1 MFSPLMT
8 VVWVAGL
15 RELFRREEWRAA
27 AAARAGSSWS
37 PSCSSCCHRGKA
49 YYLAG
54 AILPLLA
61 AGCVVVVERFRRV
74 VAVGVVLALSAL
86 VAWPAMVP
94 VLPARTYAASFYTA
108 VDEDQLET
116 IGWPELVATVR
127 TVLAPLPDS
136 AVVFTGNYG
145 EAGALEWYGVRRA
158 GLQRAQRLGRLGT
171 SARRGRAG
179 RGGRLRRPEPL
190 TSPAAGS
197 VATVPRVDGADNE
210 EDRGP
215 VFVCDAPR
223 EPWSKLWPRLV
234 HLDA

>member
-1 MFSPLMT
+1 MFFLLS
-8 VVWVAGL
+8 
-15 RELFRREEWRAA
+15 
-27 AAARAGSSWS
+27 
-37 PSCSSCCHRGKA
+37 HGKS

-86 VAWPAMVP
+86 VAWPAMLP
-94 VLPARTYAASFYTA
+94 VLPTRTYAASFYTA
-108 VDEDQLET
+108 VDQDQLET

-145 EAGALEWYGVRRA
+145 EAGALEWYGVRAPVYSGHNGFGDWGPPPEGA
-158 GLQRAQRLGRLGT
+158 GPVVVLGYDDPSRYFSGC
-171 SARRGRAG
+171 RQ
-179 RGGRLRRPEPL
+179 
-190 TSPAAGS
+190 
-197 VATVPRVDGADNE
+197 VATVPRVDGADND

-223 EPWSKLWPRLV
+223 EPWSKLWPRLT